1 MKNLKR
7 LFVLVF
13 CFTLMITTTTVP
25 GDEYLIKPIGHHSDD
40 RETIL

>member
-1 MKNLKR
+1 MKNLKK
-7 LFVLVF
+7 LFILAF

-25 GDEYLIKPIGHHSDD
+25 SGEYTINPIGHHSDD